1 MAPLSPCLCHRYAR
15 TDEIGVPFA
24 ITIDYPTLED
34 STATLRER
42 DSTSQVRLRLCCG
55 CITQGCRDV
64 QSHAVFGMPAL

>member
-1 MAPLSPCLCHRYAR
+1 
-15 TDEIGVPFA
+15 VPFA
-24 ITIDYPTLED
+24 ITIDYQTLED